1 MAHDVDY
8 RCSAKHSSL
17 KVKIIRLADKVMIV
31 TGSGAGLGREI
42 AVHLAREGASVVGF
56 SRDAERGRETVALI
70 EANGGRALFAPTD
83 VRDAD
88 QVAAGVAIA
97 IAHFGGLDGV
107 VNCAGV
113 RVIGTAEETSP
124 DDWDLAI
131 ATNLTGTFL
140 VCRAALP
147 ELRKRGGGAIVN
159 ITTTSALRASTN
171 RVAHGVSKAGV
182 HMLTTS
188 MARDHVAEGI
198 RVNCVLP
205 GPTAIPLTP
214 ADPRNQGRAD
224 ERMPG
229 GRVGT
234 GDDVGEATAY
244 LLSDAGQHV
253 TGVLLPVDGGLHL
266 TGGI

>member
-1 MAHDVDY
+1 M
-8 RCSAKHSSL
+8 
-17 KVKIIRLADKVMIV
+17 RLEDKVVVV
-31 TGSGAGLGREI
+31 TGFGAGLGREI
-42 AVHLAREGASVVGF
+42 AVYLAGEGARVVGF
-56 SRDAERGRETVALI
+56 SRDAERGAQTVALI
-70 EANGGRALFAPTD
+70 DAAGGQASFASVD
-83 VRDAD
+83 VRDSE
-88 QVAAGVAIA
+88 QVAAGIASAVAR
-97 IAHFGGLDGV
+97 FGGLDGV
-107 VNCAGV
+107 VNCAGA

-124 DDWDLAI
+124 DQWDLAI

-140 VCRAALP
+140 VSRAAVP
-147 ELRKRGGGAIVN
+147 ELRRRGGGAIVN

-188 MARDHVAEGI
+188 MARDHMGEGL

-214 ADPRNQGRAD
+214 ADPRNLGRTA

-234 GDDVGEATAY
+234 AQDVGEAVVY

-266 TGGI
+266 TDGI